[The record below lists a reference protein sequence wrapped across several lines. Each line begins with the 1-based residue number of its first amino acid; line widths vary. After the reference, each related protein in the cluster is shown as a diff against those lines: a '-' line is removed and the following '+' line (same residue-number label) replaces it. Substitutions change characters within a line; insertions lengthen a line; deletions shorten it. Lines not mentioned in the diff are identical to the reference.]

1 MKNKLIQPKMML
13 KIVFNRTKI
22 KTKKLLKIKKT
33 NKKTKR
39 KRLLIEIPFH
49 QTSNQNK

>member
-1 MKNKLIQPKMML
+1 MKNNLIQSKMML

-22 KTKKLLKIKKT
+22 RTKKILKIKKT

-39 KRLLIEIPFH
+39 KRLLIETLFH
-49 QTSNQNK
+49 QMSNQNK